1 MAAAA
6 TRNCAV
12 AEHSAAEVGVAE
24 PAVDEAVGGA
34 VAGVV
39 VGGPDAP
46 PEQPTIAVNPM
57 MLAAHSRTTGAH
69 ERRQAGKASPTC
81 RGTTPPAE
89 PIGPVIKV
97 DSTRKS
103 SAAMW
108 RQSPP
113 VSGD

>member
-57 MLAAHSRTTGAH
+57 SGDKQ
-69 ERRQAGKASPTC
+69 ERRRQRAGAQ
-81 RGTTPPAE
+81 RLQ
-89 PIGPVIKV
+89 
-97 DSTRKS
+97 RN
-103 SAAMW
+103 
-108 RQSPP
+108 R
-113 VSGD
+113 